1 MVRCTWCRRT
11 AVAWSI
17 GTADPPDCGRSRCV
31 RATDEVWQARM
42 DFNERLSRG
51 GLAPPGA
58 YDAVQRIARAAE
70 LRCGPVDWTRPV
82 PGWVL
87 FG

>member
-1 MVRCTWCRRT
+1 
-11 AVAWSI
+11 
-17 GTADPPDCGRSRCV
+17 
-31 RATDEVWQARM
+31 M
-42 DFNERLSRG
+42 DLRERLSRG
-51 GLAPPGA
+51 ELAPPGV

-70 LRCGPVDWTRPV
+70 LRRGPVDWTRPV

>member
-1 MVRCTWCRRT
+1 
-11 AVAWSI
+11 
-17 GTADPPDCGRSRCV
+17 
-31 RATDEVWQARM
+31 M
-42 DFNERLSRG
+42 DLSERLSRG
-51 GLAPPGA
+51 EYAAPGA

-70 LRCGPVDWTRPV
+70 LRCGPVDWARPV

>member
-1 MVRCTWCRRT
+1 MVPPPRGRVEHRDGRPARLRALAMH
-11 AVAWSI
+11 AVDRWRVA
-17 GTADPPDCGRSRCV
+17 GADGPARAPVAGRARAARCV
-31 RATDEVWQARM
+31 
-42 DFNERLSRG
+42 
-51 GLAPPGA
+51 